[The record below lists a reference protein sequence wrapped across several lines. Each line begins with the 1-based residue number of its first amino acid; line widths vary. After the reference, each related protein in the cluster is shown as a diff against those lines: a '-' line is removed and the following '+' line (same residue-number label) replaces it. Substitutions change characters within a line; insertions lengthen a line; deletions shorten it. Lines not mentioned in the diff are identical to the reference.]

1 MNPIQASRKSNAR
14 QASRNVLCRHY
25 NHCLDIAIEKG
36 WNGFSCSQC
45 GDYAPEARGDA
56 EYWEE
61 QDWRSANLLLK
72 IGTGKSA
79 VHHAQAASNNCAH
92 HHMYC

>member
-1 MNPIQASRKSNAR
+1 MNPIRASRKLKAP
-14 QASRNVLCRHY
+14 QAPRNVLCRHY

-36 WNGFSCSQC
+36 WDAFSCSQC
-45 GDYAPEARGDA
+45 SDYALEAGGDA

-72 IGTGKSA
+72 IGTGT
-79 VHHAQAASNNCAH
+79 VHRIPAASNNCARD
-92 HHMYC
+92 HMYC